1 MIDQKR
7 ASGAARQGFDL
18 WIDGKP
24 EQAVPLYE
32 EALQFADP
40 THYGLPDY
48 HGEFA
53 GVLNM
58 LGRHGE
64 ALVQL
69 QQAIAVQLRA
79 DPDEF
84 SIAVVIQR
92 YFLGQH
98 FLNQSEPQRAID
110 AVAPSLRADPDGQW
124 LLLWVRA
131 LAYLAL
137 GRDTEADAELA
148 KSMRNAPSDEK
159 RNELASLFAE
169 EKNTAA

>member
-79 DPDEF
+79 DPD
-84 SIAVVIQR
+84 
-92 YFLGQH
+92 
-98 FLNQSEPQRAID
+98 
-110 AVAPSLRADPDGQW
+110 GQW